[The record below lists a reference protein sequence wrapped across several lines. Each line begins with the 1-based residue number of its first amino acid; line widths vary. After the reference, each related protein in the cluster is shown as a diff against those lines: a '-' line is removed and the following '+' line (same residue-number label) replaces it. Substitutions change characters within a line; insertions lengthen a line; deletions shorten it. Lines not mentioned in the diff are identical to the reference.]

1 MSDSQFT
8 KMQLI
13 TIAIQILAII
23 IQVFCIFVSY
33 YLGSKKDKQEY
44 ILRIKEERYNNFYFP
59 YIQLLYSN
67 RAWDFTSCGQ
77 PKSMEDFDA
86 IISENVRHLDEKT
99 LSLYEDFS
107 RAYLYFSWFYTYCAE
122 PGPDYPIPSDTEAS
136 KIYDAVFFKIGYS
149 ILLEAQLIANE
160 LGLPIITKPF
170 LKTFADRS
178 QGYSNLEVPKP
189 DFP

>member
-1 MSDSQFT
+1 MPDSQFT
-8 KMQLI
+8 KIQLI

-23 IQVFCIFVSY
+23 IQVFCIFISY

-67 RAWDFTSCGQ
+67 RAWEFTSCGQ
-77 PKSMEDFDA
+77 PKSMEDFDE
-86 IISENVRHLDEKT
+86 IITKNVRHLDEKS

-107 RAYLYFSWFYTYCAE
+107 KAYRYFSWFYAYCAE
-122 PGPDYPIPSDTEAS
+122 AEHYYPIPSDTEAS
-136 KIYDAVFFKIGYS
+136 RIYDTVFFTIGYS
-149 ILLEAQLIANE
+149 VLLEAQSIANE

-170 LKTFADRS
+170 LKTFAERS
-178 QGYSNLEVPKP
+178 QEYNNLEVPKP